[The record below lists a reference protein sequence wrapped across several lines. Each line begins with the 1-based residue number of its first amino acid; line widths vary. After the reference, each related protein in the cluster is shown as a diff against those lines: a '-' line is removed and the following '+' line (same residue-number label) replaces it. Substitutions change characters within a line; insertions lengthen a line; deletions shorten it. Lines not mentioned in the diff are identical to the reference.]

1 MLWKVIR
8 LSRKE
13 TSSTIG
19 GILSFSRSIFPFFFF
34 FFFLFLKRA
43 AVAFT
48 EQSSD
53 ERRRAQESK
62 VKVERNAK
70 RQRKHERERE
80 TERVIGKE
88 GAVRPVNR
96 CRWKPLIRQTL
107 HRLTTTRPSQ
117 RLVHIQDFVRLPGN
131 MYLYVH
137 IPSTA
142 ACCPPAHR

>member
-19 GILSFSRSIFPFFFF
+19 GILSFSRSIFPFFFL
-34 FFFLFLKRA
+34 FFLFLKRA

>member
-19 GILSFSRSIFPFFFF
+19 GILSFSRSIFPFFPS

-43 AVAFT
+43 AAAFT

-70 RQRKHERERE
+70 RQRKHEGERE